1 MLSLIFFK
9 THSSTDLLSQTTFAN
24 TVFNLESKRYQWS
37 ELINKQCNSV
47 NHTSITDVQSDLIL
61 NVDICDEVIEFE
73 LQTKLRALNKDI
85 TCRVKISDQWFNFKA
100 NAGYID
106 LYRFNKSGIHN
117 KIIGYCVTI
126 LPK

>member
-1 MLSLIFFK
+1 V
-9 THSSTDLLSQTTFAN
+9 HSTTDLLSQATFAN
-24 TVFNLESKRYQWS
+24 TLFNLESKKLQWS
-37 ELINKQCNSV
+37 ELINAQCNSI
-47 NHTSITDVQSDLIL
+47 NHTSVTDVQSDLIL

-73 LQTKLRALNKDI
+73 LQTKLSALNKDI

-106 LYRFNKSGIHN
+106 LYRYNKPGIHQ
-117 KIIGYCVTI
+117 KIIGYCVTM